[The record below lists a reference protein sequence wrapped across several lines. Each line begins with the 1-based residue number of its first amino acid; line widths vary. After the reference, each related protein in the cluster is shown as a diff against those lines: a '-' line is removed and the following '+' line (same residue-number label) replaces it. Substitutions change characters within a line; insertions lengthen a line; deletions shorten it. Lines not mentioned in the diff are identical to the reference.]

1 MLRPAG
7 MLSVLFILILSNVA
21 TSHDPKDFTVILRD
35 GSTDP
40 VHIGEGILVEGD
52 SLFFIDTDK
61 REGAL
66 HRILVDSDGDGEFNG
81 SDDFSTGWLS
91 GSCDLDEN
99 GSKEEEGCMVT
110 ASLYLGPEGGLLPGN
125 ISMIHQTKV
134 ENTTTGEPFYVFFS
148 QDVHIEP
155 AIGNNS
161 QEETT
166 STDNSASNPEN
177 SQAFLLMGLLLL
189 SLLGAAI
196 FFLLLIRKEE

>member
-1 MLRPAG
+1 M
-7 MLSVLFILILSNVA
+7 LSNVA
-21 TSHDPKDFTVILRD
+21 SSHDPKDFTVILRD
-35 GSTDP
+35 DSIDP
-40 VHIGEGILVEGD
+40 DHIGEGILVEGD

-61 REGAL
+61 REGAF
-66 HRILVDSDGDGEFNG
+66 HRILVDSDGDGAFNG
-81 SDDFSTGWLS
+81 SDDFSTGWLR

-125 ISMIHQTKV
+125 ISMMHQTKV

-148 QDVHIEP
+148 QDIHIEP
-155 AIGNNS
+155 DIGNNS

-166 STDNSASNPEN
+166 SANNSASNNLEH
-177 SQAFLLMGLLLL
+177 SQTRLLMSLLLF